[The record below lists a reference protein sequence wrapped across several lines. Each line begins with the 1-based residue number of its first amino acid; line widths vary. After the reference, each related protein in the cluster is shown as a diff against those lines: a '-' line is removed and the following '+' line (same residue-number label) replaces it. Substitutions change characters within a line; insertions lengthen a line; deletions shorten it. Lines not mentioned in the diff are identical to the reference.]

1 MAGFRPSS
9 KSGSGKKHA
18 SAGEETLVSMVFNMF
33 AHEEEDE
40 EEGAPTD
47 GNPVMIG
54 LTGNDFPSYCA
65 L

>member
-1 MAGFRPSS
+1 MI
-9 KSGSGKKHA
+9 
-18 SAGEETLVSMVFNMF
+18 FNMF
-33 AHEEEDE
+33 ATEEEED